1 VTEKPP
7 EKTTDNSGAGRA
19 QEWSYEQMIEL
30 CLTRIVIGLLSVA
43 GVGWLVV
50 AFCAFQVIACQSG
63 WSPCIGAS

>member
-1 VTEKPP
+1 MCKP
-7 EKTTDNSGAGRA
+7 ENASTQTTDNSGAGRA

-50 AFCAFQVIACQSG
+50 AFCAFEVIACQSG
-63 WSPCIGAS
+63 WSSCI